1 MNIKQMYQSA
11 SMYEAAMNE
20 LRNGIVEE
28 IAERLSYAEL
38 TNVKRISSSPF
49 IVVVPASVIFSNS
62 WNMSAEYYISE
73 KQTELLVKRIR
84 DKQTISEIKHFIDK
98 VISDG
103 CIKVDSRNKMFINSA
118 VKEVLIEIATMLQ

>member
-1 MNIKQMYQSA
+1 MSIKQMYQSA

-28 IAERLSYAEL
+28 IAERLSYVEL
-38 TNVKRISSSPF
+38 PNVKRISSSPF
-49 IVVVPASVIFSNS
+49 IVVVPASVAFSNS

-84 DKQTISEIKHFIDK
+84 NKQTISEIKHFIDK

-118 VKEVLIEIATMLQ
+118 VKEALIEIATMLQ

>member
-28 IAERLSYAEL
+28 IAERLSYVEL
-38 TNVKRISSSPF
+38 PNVKRISSSPF
-49 IVVVPASVIFSNS
+49 IVVVPANVIFSNS

-84 DKQTISEIKHFIDK
+84 NKQTISEIKHFIDK

-118 VKEVLIEIATMLQ
+118 VKKALIEIATMLQ

>member
-1 MNIKQMYQSA
+1 MSIKQMYQSA

-28 IAERLSYAEL
+28 IAERLSYTEL
-38 TNVKRISSSPF
+38 PNVKRISSSPL
-49 IVVVPASVIFSNS
+49 IVVVSASVVFSNS

-73 KQTELLVKRIR
+73 KQTELLVEKIR
-84 DKQTISEIKHFIDK
+84 NKQTISEIKHFIDK

-103 CIKVDSRNKMFINSA
+103 YIKVDSRNKMFINSA
-118 VKEVLIEIATMLQ
+118 VKEALIEIATMLQ

>member
-1 MNIKQMYQSA
+1 MSIKQMYQSA
-11 SMYEAAMNE
+11 SMYEAVMNE

-38 TNVKRISSSPF
+38 PNVKRISSSPF
-49 IVVVPASVIFSNS
+49 IVVVPASVVFSNS

-73 KQTELLVKRIR
+73 KQTELLVKEIR
-84 DKQTISEIKHFIDK
+84 NKQTISEIKHFIDK

-118 VKEVLIEIATMLQ
+118 VKEALIEIATMLQ